1 MRDPGEAVKRPKRS
15 AKQWRLVPPLFAL
28 LAAWIA
34 NGAGCGA
41 PPPPN
46 VLLVS
51 VDTLRADALGA
62 YGGPVATPAF
72 DGLARDGV
80 LFEQAIAPAP
90 QTTPSHATLFTG
102 QEVLHHGALRN
113 GAPLDAAAETLAE
126 VLRHAGYATAG
137 FASSFVLD
145 DRFGWAQGFDV
156 YESEFPRRG
165 ETMRHRGALWKKFEF
180 EGFDRRAG
188 ETNAHA
194 LPWLAAAPEPFFLFV
209 HYFDPHAPYA
219 GRPRLVAQV
228 PDAFA
233 RREAADRID
242 GLRAVMPGIDR
253 EQLAHVLRHY
263 QAEVLAVD
271 AALGAL
277 LAALDARGL
286 RDRTLV
292 VVAADHGEGLGQH
305 GTLDHAPNV
314 YEEQVRVPLLLRW
327 PGSLAAG
334 RRIAEPV
341 GLVDVAPTIAELAG
355 AQFTGELDGRSLAGA
370 LQAGAVRDPR
380 PIIGRRQRYERVY
393 QGHRGTKF
401 FVRSDRWKYI
411 RATEDPDELYDLEA
425 DPNELRDLH
434 AANPEAAA
442 RLGGILD
449 AALARHPDRVISV
462 EPSEE
467 VRRGLEA
474 LGYAE

>member
-1 MRDPGEAVKRPKRS
+1 MNTENRS
-15 AKQWRLVPPLFAL
+15 APRRRLVPPLLPL
-28 LAAWIA
+28 LAVWLVS
-34 NGAGCGA
+34 GAGCGP

-46 VLLVS
+46 VVLVS
-51 VDTLRADALGA
+51 VDTLRADALGV

-80 LFEQAIAPAP
+80 VFDRAIAPAS

-102 QEVLHHGALRN
+102 LEVLHHGSLRN
-113 GAPLDAAAETLAE
+113 GVPLDEAAETLTE
-126 VLRHAGYATAG
+126 ILRGAGYATAA
-137 FASSFVLD
+137 FVSSFVLD
-145 DRFGWAQGFDV
+145 DRFGWAQGFDI
-156 YESEFPRRG
+156 YESKLPKRG
-165 ETMRHRGALWKKFEF
+165 ETMRHRGGLWEKFEF

-188 ETNAHA
+188 ETNARA
-194 LPWLAAAPEPFFLFV
+194 LPWLASAPEPFFLFV

-219 GRPRLVAQV
+219 GAPKLVAQV
-228 PDAFA
+228 PGAFA
-233 RREAADRID
+233 RRGAADRID
-242 GLRAVMPGIDR
+242 GLQAVMPDIDR
-253 EQLAHVLRHY
+253 EQLAHVLRNY

-271 AALGAL
+271 RALGAL

-286 RDRTLV
+286 RGRTLV

-327 PGSLAAG
+327 PGTLEAG
-334 RRIAEPV
+334 RRIGEPV
-341 GLVDVAPTIAELAG
+341 GLVDVAPTVAELAG
-355 AQFTGELDGRSLAGA
+355 VQFTSEPDGRPLTAA
-370 LQAGAVRDPR
+370 LEAGAVRDPR
-380 PIIGRRQRYERVY
+380 PIIGRRQRYERSY
-393 QGHRGTKF
+393 QGHRGPKF

-411 RATEDPDELYDLEA
+411 RATEDPDELYDLVA

-434 AANPEAAA
+434 DANPDAAA

-449 AALARHPDRVISV
+449 AALARHPDRVITV

-474 LGYAE
+474 LGYGE

>member
-1 MRDPGEAVKRPKRS
+1 MNAEDRS
-15 AKQWRLVPPLFAL
+15 PSRSRLAAPLLPL
-28 LAAWIA
+28 LAVWLVS
-34 NGAGCGA
+34 GAGCGP

-80 LFEQAIAPAP
+80 LFDQAIAPAP
-90 QTTPSHATLFTG
+90 QTAPSHATLFTG
-102 QEVLHHGALRN
+102 QEVLHHGSVRN
-113 GAPLDAAAETLAE
+113 GVPLDEAAETLAE
-126 VLRHAGYATAG
+126 IFRRAGYATAA
-137 FASSFVLD
+137 FVSCFVLD

-156 YESEFPRRG
+156 YESEFSKRG
-165 ETMRHRGALWKKFEF
+165 ETMRHRRGLWEKFEF
-180 EGFDRRAG
+180 QGFDRRAG
-188 ETNAHA
+188 ETNARA
-194 LPWLAAAPEPFFLFV
+194 LPWLASAPEPFFLFV

-219 GRPRLVAQV
+219 GPPALVAQV
-228 PDAFA
+228 PRAFA
-233 RREAADRID
+233 RRQAADRLD
-242 GLRAVMPGIDR
+242 GLRAAVPGISR
-253 EQLAHVLRHY
+253 EQLEHVLRNY

-271 AALGAL
+271 RSLGAL

-286 RDRTLV
+286 RNRTLV

-327 PGSLAAG
+327 PREIAAG
-334 RRIAEPV
+334 QRLGEPV

-355 AQFTGELDGRSLAGA
+355 VEFTDEPDGRSLTAA
-370 LQAGAVRDPR
+370 LKAGAVGDPR
-380 PIIGRRQRYERVY
+380 PIIGRRRHYERSY
-393 QGHRGTKF
+393 HGHRGTKF

-411 RATEDPDELYDLEA
+411 RATEDPDELYDLVA

-434 AANPEAAA
+434 DEEPDAAA
-442 RLGGILD
+442 RLGAILD
-449 AALARHPDRVISV
+449 AALARHPDRVV
-462 EPSEE
+462 PLEPTEE
-467 VRRGLEA
+467 LRRGLEA
-474 LGYAE
+474 LGYLE